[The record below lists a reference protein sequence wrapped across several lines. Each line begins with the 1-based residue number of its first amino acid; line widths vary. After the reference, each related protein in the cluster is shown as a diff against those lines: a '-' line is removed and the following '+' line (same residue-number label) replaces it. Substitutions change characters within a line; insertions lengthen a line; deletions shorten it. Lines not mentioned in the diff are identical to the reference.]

1 MTTVYKEYRYTQANG
16 KTVTIKRTW
25 THHPS
30 NKKVVLD
37 NWFEN
42 CQPRTKIVDAYNDFN
57 TNNDVKVSYTTFY
70 KRYITKFGRRR
81 DQSHGSGEALA
92 IGEQPSEQPVIDE
105 STNESTSEQ

>member
-81 DQSHGSGEALA
+81 DQPA
-92 IGEQPSEQPVIDE
+92 ISEQPVIDE
-105 STNESTSEQ
+105 STSESTNESTSEQ